1 MTACKTRK
9 NSKENNFLDTSI
21 TSQIDLSFQSVQVVK
36 SKNHDSKKDNS
47 DQKLDSFA
55 DQDFDD
61 LYVLTFDESESRIIF
76 LFFILFGVL
85 TIFSFSFMTI
95 IHLITLEELP
105 VQAQPNIPSFKT
117 KGSNRSHQYYKS
129 KTEL

>member
-9 NSKENNFLDTSI
+9 NSKENNSLDTSI
-21 TSQIDLSFQSVQVVK
+21 TSQIDLSSQSVQVVK

-55 DQDFDD
+55 DQDD

-85 TIFSFSFMTI
+85 TMFSFSFMTI

-105 VQAQPNIPSFKT
+105 VQVQPNPSFKT
-117 KGSNRSHQYYKS
+117 KGSKQIAQWLK
-129 KTEL
+129 

>member
-1 MTACKTRK
+1 MTTCKSRK

-85 TIFSFSFMTI
+85 TMFSFSFMTI

-105 VQAQPNIPSFKT
+105 VQVQPNPSFKT
-117 KGSNRSHQYYKS
+117 KGSKQIAQWLKS
-129 KTEL
+129 GKVS